1 MLNILFEDQ
10 SIIVAE
16 EPAGL
21 ESQATRKLEPGM
33 VSEISNYIRVEQDVQ

>member
-16 EPAGL
+16 KPAGL
-21 ESQATRKLEPGM
+21 ESQAHQKAGAGHGE
-33 VSEISNYIRVEQDVQ
+33 

>member
-16 EPAGL
+16 KPAGL
-21 ESQATRKLEPGM
+21 ESQATRKLEPRKFD
-33 VSEISNYIRVEQDVQ
+33 S